1 MDLLGIGLSGLR
13 TSRNN
18 ISVTGHNI
26 SNIDTPGYSRQRAIQ
41 ITNPAFGT
49 GNGYFGSGSRTQTI
63 ERIVDSYTTYQVRV
77 DTSRLK
83 DQEAFLRNA
92 SELDNVLANENS
104 ALGRALNGF
113 FDGVQSASNDP
124 LSKPS
129 RQLLY
134 SQADSVS
141 QRFTTAQ
148 NRLEDQNKSLNLQ
161 LGTMVSKVNELATA
175 IGSINKEILLYEG
188 AKNHPPNDLFDK
200 REEMLRELSELVDV
214 DIQVQDGLDVH
225 VSIGNGIPLITG
237 EQVNQLEALPGDKDK
252 SRYEINLVD
261 KKGVRMHITNEIT
274 GGQMGGVVRY
284 RRDTLDPALNELG
297 RIAIVFAGE
306 MNNQHRAGI
315 DLNGNQGGDFFK
327 DINTQEFQLDRIPG
341 LQRMTPAGV
350 WIDQSQLN
358 KLPAQEFL
366 FKNRGGNLVL
376 HDSVTGRDMTPAG
389 GPFTD
394 DAAGMAALN
403 TALQDAY
410 GFRLTDGG
418 AGNPPADMDLTV
430 SGIEEQMK
438 TGLLISPTRNGGGE
452 LLRSPDLTNTDKIAL
467 AGIAATEGNA
477 GTAAFN
483 YISTNGLNIVNEN
496 LAGAKIVFDDT
507 AGNFALVD
515 KAGNPIEDGANN
527 PITATLN
534 ANNQLVFADVNG
546 TGNALEIQLTSNDVK
561 DGDSW
566 VLEGTAGG
574 ENGSKLSGL
583 QLASLIDTN
592 TDGTGGYSL
601 GDAYSMLIEDVG
613 IKTSESRMA
622 TEVAAAALNQSIAM
636 RESASGVNMDEEAG
650 NLIRFQQAYMASSQV
665 IATAQRLFDTL
676 ISSVGR

>member
-1 MDLLGIGLSGLR
+1 MDILSIGLTGLR
-13 TSRNN
+13 TASNN

-26 SNIDTPGYSRQRAIQ
+26 SNIDTPGFSRQRAIQ
-41 ITNPAFGT
+41 VTNPAFGT
-49 GNGYFGSGSRTQTI
+49 GSGYFGTGAHTQTI
-63 ERIVDSYTTYQVRV
+63 ERIVDDYTTYQVRV

-134 SQADSVS
+134 SEIESVS

-161 LGTMVSKVNELATA
+161 LGAMVSKVNELATA
-175 IGSINKEILLYEG
+175 IGNINKEILLYKN

-237 EQVNQLEALPGDKDK
+237 QQVNQLEAVPGDKDK

-274 GGQMGGVVRY
+274 GGEMGGVIRY

-315 DLNGNQGGDFFK
+315 DLNGDQGGNLFQ
-327 DINTQEFQLDRIPG
+327 DINTQQFQLDRIPG

-350 WIDQSQLN
+350 WIDQNQLN

-366 FKNRGGNLVL
+366 LKDRGGNLVL

-389 GPFTD
+389 GPFTND
-394 DAAGMAALN
+394 PAGVAALN
-403 TALQDAY
+403 DALQDTY

-430 SGIEEQMK
+430 SGISDQMK
-438 TGLLISPTRNGGGE
+438 TGLLISPVRNGGG
-452 LLRSPDLTNTDKIAL
+452 DLTRAPELTDTNKLAL
-467 AGIAATEGNA
+467 AGIAPAEDNA
-477 GTAAFN
+477 GRASIN
-483 YISTNGLNIVNEN
+483 YADLNGMNLFDEG
-496 LAGAKIVFDDT
+496 LAGASLSYDGTNFELT
-507 AGNFALVD
+507 ASDGTVMPGVDNGDGTFTFQVGAGPTPLVLNIEAD
-515 KAGNPIEDGANN
+515 LAEAGDAW
-527 PITATLN
+527 T
-534 ANNQLVFADVNG
+534 
-546 TGNALEIQLTSNDVK
+546 
-561 DGDSW
+561 
-566 VLEGTAGG
+566 LEGAAGG
-574 ENGSKLSGL
+574 ENGSKLAGL

-592 TDGTGGYSL
+592 ADGTGGYSL
-601 GDAYSMLIEDVG
+601 GDAYSMLIEEVG
-613 IKTSESRMA
+613 IKTSEARIA
-622 TEVAAAALNQSIAM
+622 TEVATSALMQSTAM
-636 RESASGVNMDEEAG
+636 RESVSGVNMDEEAG

-665 IATAQRLFDTL
+665 ITTAQKLFDTL
-676 ISSVGR
+676 IASVGR